1 MGLLVFSY
9 CLAAFLFALSYY
21 LDSRAEKASTVF
33 TSLTMMSA
41 FSTLLLVL
49 SMHLRATGNTTISNL
64 SLRLALVCVATVVLT
79 VLRYTYSIPYNSK
92 SAILTVFNWLLIIFS
107 VFLVFSSKVSISF
120 EDSIFVLS
128 SELVVGTL
136 SGLALYSYVFL
147 IGIPGFTVFGLIMRA
162 LSMKSRIYRQR
173 LLLVALSII
182 AGFLVSF
189 ALFELS
195 GKYTWILTLVPFGLA
210 VLLVSIYQAV
220 LVTTLLDRAQ
230 LFSILIRVA
239 VLSVVVSALVG
250 LAVALLSDLISVPLV
265 AAGVFVVLVV
275 AALYFRDAIEERLK
289 RHVRI
294 GSEYEKELEQGLDS
308 LDFNSGKDEVIAKTV
323 DLLDKYVECSSVDI
337 LVSDDKGKLLTVYS
351 STGAHNSIPVDDKA
365 IEFLLNHNETI
376 ILKTQ
381 VITKHTLAEVKAE
394 LLSILDIGK
403 SDAFI
408 MLREG
413 RRVVGII
420 LLGSKKR
427 GSDYTDYDFS
437 VLSKLYSNFFVVM
450 YYLKNIANESIVM
463 TVDREIEF
471 SGQII
476 SSIQE
481 NIDRI
486 EHPKVD
492 VDFLTQSARK
502 LGGDFIDF
510 IKLSEDRYLYV
521 MGDVSGKGLNAS
533 MSMVILKSVLRT
545 FLSETS
551 DFKQLVIKVNLFIKN
566 NLPKGT
572 FFAGVFGIIDFK
584 TNVMYY
590 FNCGVPVMFLY
601 TAAYN
606 NAIEIQGD
614 GKVLGFVR
622 DIGKY
627 LKVKKIVMNPQDILL
642 MTTDGLVDSTN
653 LRGERFGKDRVQRML
668 MDNRTYPSSRIAKFL
683 SDSLSEFVS
692 RELEDDI
699 TVLVFKYLSKEPTEK
714 LG

>member
-9 CLAAFLFALSYY
+9 SLAAFLFAFSYY
-21 LDSRAEKASTVF
+21 LDSRSEKANTVF
-33 TSLTMMSA
+33 TSFTMMSA
-41 FSTLLLVL
+41 FVTLMLALST
-49 SMHLRATGNTTISNL
+49 HLRATGNVTISNL
-64 SLRLALVCVATVVLT
+64 AFRLTLVCAAVVVLSL
-79 VLRYTYSIPYNSK
+79 LRYSYTIPYNSK
-92 SAILTVFNWLLIIFS
+92 STVIVAIGWIFTVFS
-107 VFLVFSSKVSISF
+107 VFVVFSSGVSISL
-120 EDSIFVLS
+120 ENDKFVLAS
-128 SELVVGTL
+128 NPFFGTMT
-136 SGLALYSYVFL
+136 GLAVFTWIYL
-147 IGIPGFTVFGLIMRA
+147 VGIPGIAVLSLVSRA
-162 LSMKSRIYRQR
+162 IAMKSRIFRQR

-182 AGFLVSF
+182 AGFVVSYG
-189 ALFELS
+189 LYSLS
-195 GKYTWILTLVPFGLA
+195 AKYTWMLPLVPFGLA
-210 VLLVSIYQAV
+210 VLLVSIYQSV

-230 LFSILIRVA
+230 FVSILIRVA
-239 VLSVVVSALVG
+239 VLSVIVSAFVG
-250 LAVALLSDLISVPLV
+250 LIVALISQMISVPIL
-265 AAGVFVVLVV
+265 ASGVFVALVV
-275 AALYFRDAIEERLK
+275 LALYMRDWIESRLRK
-289 RHVRI
+289 HVRI
-294 GSEYEKELEQGLDS
+294 GSEYEKELEKGLDS
-308 LDFNSGKDEVIAKTV
+308 LDFGAGKDEVIAKTV
-323 DLLDKYVECSSVDI
+323 DLLDTYVECSSVDI
-337 LVSDDKGKLLTVYS
+337 LVSDDKGKLATVFS
-351 STGAHNSIPVDDKA
+351 SSNARNSIPVDNKA
-365 IEFLLNHNETI
+365 IEFLLNHNESI

-381 VITKHTLAEVKAE
+381 VITKHTLAEVKSE
-394 LLSILDIGK
+394 LLAILDIGK

-413 RRVVGII
+413 HRVVGII

-450 YYLKNIANESIVM
+450 YYLKNIANESIIM

-486 EHPKVD
+486 DHPKVD

-510 IKLSEDRYLYV
+510 IKLGDDKYLYV

-533 MSMVILKSVLRT
+533 MSMVILKTVLRT

-551 DFKQLVIKVNLFIKN
+551 DFKQLIVKVNLFIKN

-572 FFAGVFGIIDFK
+572 FFAGVFGIIDFQ
-584 TNVMYY
+584 TNTMFYL
-590 FNCGVPVMFLY
+590 NCGVPVMFLY

-627 LKVKKIVMNPQDILL
+627 LKVKKIVLNPQDILL
-642 MTTDGLVDSTN
+642 LTTDGLVDSTN

-668 MDNRTYPSSRIAKFL
+668 TDNRSYPASRIAKFM

-699 TVLVFKYLSKEPTEK
+699 TVLVFKYLNK
-714 LG
+714 